1 MSTNKK
7 ITDLPELTEL
17 NLADDDV
24 LAIVD
29 VSAGTTN
36 KVQKSVLASALSGVS
51 VVNATSPIA
60 VNQTTGEVTV
70 SISSTPSFGTVDL
83 TADTSTGDTA
93 AVGYTSAEGIII
105 TGQGSSNDITLKN
118 DADAVALKV
127 PTGTTNV
134 TVTGVASAASFTGSG
149 AGLTAGTTPI
159 TTLDIDGGTDIGA
172 AIVDADLFIIDD
184 GASGTNRK
192 TAASRLKTYI
202 GAGDVTGPGSATDNT
217 AARFDSTTGK
227 LIQGSGVT
235 IDDSNNVGAAS
246 LTLTT
251 DLAVEHGGTGASTLT
266 DGAVLLGSGTGAITA
281 MAVLADGE
289 MIVGDGTTDP
299 VAESGAT
306 LRTSIGLGTGD
317 NAQFTN
323 LTATGAFTSLG
334 IDDNS
339 TANRL
344 TLSDTLLTSVEPIYS
359 GANSMIA
366 TGLHVETGASGMAT
380 AAGAADDFVIE
391 GSANTGMSILSPAAN
406 SQHIFFGDA
415 NANDIGRINYDHS
428 IDDMSFWTNTVER
441 VTISSAGE
449 VTTPTQPS
457 FQGRSGTLSNVT
469 GDGTN
474 YTILFPTERFDVGA
488 NFASPTYTAPVTGK
502 YLLTISME
510 LRGLTSSH
518 TDMLWHAVTSNLT
531 YSLGRYNPYAISVS
545 GIITA
550 NGSMYVDM
558 DAADTMT
565 ITVQVNGGT
574 KVVDIDEA
582 FWSVALIG

>member
-1 MSTNKK
+1 MATNKK
-7 ITDLPELTEL
+7 ISDLTEL
-17 NLADDDV
+17 SEGELSNDDV
-24 LAIVD
+24 LPIVD
-29 VSAGTTN
+29 VSAGTTH
-36 KVQKSVLASALSGVS
+36 KVRKDTLAAALSGVS
-51 VVNATSPIA
+51 SISATSPIA
-60 VNQTTGEVTV
+60 VNQSTGSVTV
-70 SISSTPSFGTVDL
+70 S
-83 TADTSTGDTA
+83 
-93 AVGYTSAEGIII
+93 
-105 TGQGSSNDITLKN
+105 
-118 DADAVALKV
+118 
-127 PTGTTNV
+127 TGTIP
-134 TVTGVASAASFTGSG
+134 VAS
-149 AGLTAGTTPI
+149 
-159 TTLDIDGGTDIGA
+159 
-172 AIVDADLFIIDD
+172 
-184 GASGTNRK
+184 
-192 TAASRLKTYI
+192 
-202 GAGDVTGPGSATDNT
+202 
-217 AARFDSTTGK
+217 
-227 LIQGSGVT
+227 
-235 IDDSNNVGAAS
+235 
-246 LTLTT
+246 
-251 DLAVEHGGTGASTLT
+251 GGTGATSLT
-266 DGAVLLGSGTGAITA
+266 DGGVLLGSGTGAVTAMAVLSDGQMIVGDGTTDPVAESGATLRTSIGCDAAGTDNSTNVTLAGSLDYLTISGQEITRNAVVLTTDVSGTLPVANGGSGATSLTDGGVLLGSGTGAITA
-281 MAVLADGE
+281 TAVLADGE
-289 MIVGDGTTDP
+289 MLVGDGSTDP
-299 VAESGAT
+299 SIESGAT

-366 TGLHVETGASGMAT
+366 DGLHVETGASGMGT
-380 AAGAADDFVIE
+380 AAGAANDFVIE

-406 SQHIFFGDA
+406 SQHIYFGDA

-457 FQGRSGTLSNVT
+457 FQGRTGTLSNVT

-550 NGSMYVDM
+550 NGSVYVDM